1 MRVNKVLV
9 VVLFLTIFL
18 VGTVAVE
25 AGRFGRHH
33 GFRGIMGPGFHGLK
47 TMMQLDL
54 SDSQKSEIMSILEK
68 YDNETA
74 TLKESLRETRKNL
87 ARVLNTEQ
95 VDENQVRSALRQ
107 AAPIKEELFVMR
119 VKMVAQLKK
128 VLTPEQLQLLNQGKA
143 HRIEGWKTR
152 SGPVPKDTSN

>member
-1 MRVNKVLV
+1 MKVNKVLV

-18 VGTVAVE
+18 ADTVAVE

-33 GFRGIMGPGFHGLK
+33 GFQGMMGPGFHGLK
-47 TMMQLDL
+47 TLIQLDL

-74 TLKESLRETRKNL
+74 NLKESLKETRKNL
-87 ARVLNTEQ
+87 ARVLHTDQ
-95 VDENQVRSALRQ
+95 ADENQIRSTLRQ

-119 VKMVAQLKK
+119 VKMVVELKK
-128 VLTPEQLQLLNQGKA
+128 VLTPEQLQVLNQGKA
-143 HRIEGWKTR
+143 HRIDRWKTR
-152 SGPVPKDTSN
+152 NGPVPKDTSK

>member
-1 MRVNKVLV
+1 MKVNKVLV

-18 VGTVAVE
+18 AGTVAVE

-33 GFRGIMGPGFHGLK
+33 GFQGIMGPGFHGLK
-47 TMMQLDL
+47 TMIQLDL

-68 YDNETA
+68 YDKDIAN
-74 TLKESLRETRKNL
+74 LKKSLRETRKNL
-87 ARVLNTEQ
+87 TRLLDTDQA
-95 VDENQVRSALRQ
+95 DESQIRSALRQ

-119 VKMVAQLKK
+119 VKMVAELKK

-143 HRIEGWKTR
+143 HRIDRQKTR
-152 SGPVPKDTSN
+152 SGPVPEHTSN